1 MLLKIGNIL
10 KRIIINS
17 FLIYTFNVIAVNF
30 NLNIPFNIWTMTY
43 VGLFDIPGL
52 ITLTILLIIGVWT
65 WLKTLQINFMN

>member
-43 VGLFDIPGL
+43 VGLFDISGL
-52 ITLTILLIIGVWT
+52 ITLTILLIIGV
-65 WLKTLQINFMN
+65 

>member
-52 ITLTILLIIGVWT
+52 ITLTLLMVIP
-65 WLKTLQINFMN
+65 

>member
-52 ITLTILLIIGVWT
+52 ITLTLLLVIPW
-65 WLKTLQINFMN
+65 

>member
-10 KRIIINS
+10 KRIIINY

-52 ITLTILLIIGVWT
+52 ITLTILLIIGV
-65 WLKTLQINFMN
+65 

>member
-52 ITLTILLIIGVWT
+52 ITLTLLLVIP
-65 WLKTLQINFMN
+65 

>member
-52 ITLTILLIIGVWT
+52 ITLTILLIIGV
-65 WLKTLQINFMN
+65 

>member
-1 MLLKIGNIL
+1 MLLKIGNVL

-30 NLNIPFNIWTMTY
+30 NLNIPINIWTMTY

-52 ITLTILLIIGVWT
+52 ITLTLLLVI
-65 WLKTLQINFMN
+65 Q

>member
-1 MLLKIGNIL
+1 MLLKFGNIL

-52 ITLTILLIIGVWT
+52 ITLTILLIIGV
-65 WLKTLQINFMN
+65 

>member
-1 MLLKIGNIL
+1 MLLKIANIL

-52 ITLTILLIIGVWT
+52 ITLTILLIIGV
-65 WLKTLQINFMN
+65 

>member
-10 KRIIINS
+10 KRIIVNS

-30 NLNIPFNIWTMTY
+30 NMNIPFNIWTMTY

-52 ITLTILLIIGVWT
+52 ITLTILLIIGV
-65 WLKTLQINFMN
+65 